1 MLRSPLSAGSAARA
15 KMHLVLDTN
24 VVVSGF
30 LNEAGIPG
38 RILQMASRGQLQA
51 VYSTVIVL
59 EYTEVLM
66 RSKFSFER
74 HKVLAVMDGLYRH
87 GIQVHPP
94 HISHTGVKDI
104 DDLPFF
110 AAAAYQRCPLVTG
123 NLKHFPKSSS
133 VEIIGPADL
142 IGRMASLR

>member
-1 MLRSPLSAGSAARA
+1 MPRSPLSAGSGARA
-15 KMHLVLDTN
+15 QMHLVLDTN

-38 RILQMASRGQLQA
+38 RILQMASRGHLQA
-51 VYSTVIVL
+51 VYSTAIVI

-94 HISHTGVKDI
+94 QISHPGVKDI

-142 IGRMASLR
+142 MRRLTSLR